1 MFFFFFFG
9 NCCFLVCFCQSVD
22 SVHSSLKELHAAFGL
37 LCKLNCQSV
46 LGFIVEFEHV

>member
-1 MFFFFFFG
+1 MYPSVFF
-9 NCCFLVCFCQSVD
+9 CLEIVV
-22 SVHSSLKELHAAFGL
+22 SSLKELHAAFGL

>member
-1 MFFFFFFG
+1 MYPSVFFLMEFF
-9 NCCFLVCFCQSVD
+9 FCQSVD